1 MLSYNTPQTTVNIN
15 GTLIGG
21 QPGENPIAMSGSI
34 FFAGHSIVTDPIRGE
49 FNQELAH
56 KLLYEEA
63 RLAEDVKA
71 GTKVPKIAGLKVP
84 FLAGLLTTSLRNF
97 KTGSSPW

>member
-1 MLSYNTPQTTVNIN
+1 MLTFEV
-15 GTLIGG
+15 
-21 QPGENPIAMSGSI
+21 
-34 FFAGHSIVTDPIRGE
+34 R
-49 FNQELAH
+49 
-56 KLLYEEA
+56 
-63 RLAEDVKA
+63 VKD